1 MTLEKIIRRLGHLV
15 AEWHEATD
23 GEQLD
28 DVKAPVKLLFEDI
41 CRALNINPEL
51 IGL

>member
-1 MTLEKIIRRLGHLV
+1 MTIETIIQRLGHLV
-15 AEWHEATD
+15 AEWLEATD

-28 DVKAPVKLLFEDI
+28 DVKAPVKLMFEDV
-41 CRALNINPEL
+41 CQVLNIEPKQ